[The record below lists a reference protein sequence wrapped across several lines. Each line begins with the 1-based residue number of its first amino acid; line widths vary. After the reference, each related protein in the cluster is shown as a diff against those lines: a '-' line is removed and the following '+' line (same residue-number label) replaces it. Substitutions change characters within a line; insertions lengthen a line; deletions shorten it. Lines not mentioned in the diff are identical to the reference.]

1 MEVRAAAV
9 LKGEKAAVVQV
20 GPHEA
25 VFGEAEAVAAVGLGA
40 VAGGRVREVD
50 TAAVADVIEQGHAVA
65 VRIGRGLFAYFGGDG
80 REHHILTRQAGRGV
94 GTVFAELDEGVVALG
109 RDFRDELGEAFAF
122 RREVGVYHELGRG
135 RDEARVEHAR
145 PEGRVLEDL
154 TIEGDRGLH
163 AADHVFGQG
172 AVHDAEHFLP
182 VAAIG
187 DEKRTGGVVVR
198 GELVPGGKVGVDAH
212 AGAAGRHVAGNQ
224 AGVRGEVVLRVFAVD
239 ADLHGE
245 VGRLGV
251 FFGQAQLRAEGHGD
265 LLFDEVDAVTA
276 FGDAVFHLK
285 AGVHFDE
292 VGFTLRGDEELHRGE
307 GVITHLADQHTGVFL
322 QAFAQLGRDARP
334 RGRGDFHE
342 LLVVA
347 LHGAVAFVKGEHV
360 AVLVGDDLDFDVAD
374 LFEVLFHI
382 QAGVA
387 EGRLRH
393 GGGLK
398 KGIFQFAFFTNKEN
412 AAPASAALSLQH
424 DGEGDF
430 VDDLACGGHVDRAFR
445 AGHHGDAEPLG
456 DLADLHLVAEQVH
469 GVGFGADEGDARL
482 FAFLGEPLVFRREA
496 PAGMDGDDTAL
507 LRLGDDE
514 IEIKVRARIGT
525 EQEQFLRGRSGRRGL
540 VDVGGGHYGHCGE
553 AFTDGPADSTCR
565 NAPVGY
571 EYGLAPN
578 FVQYLFKRLGGHA
591 FNLFNKEMF
600 RPGKSR
606 SCSGRTPKRHRGHL

>member
-9 LKGEKAAVVQV
+9 LNGEKAAVVQIR
-20 GPHEA
+20 PHEA
-25 VFGEAEAVAAVGLGA
+25 VFGKAEAVAAVGLRA
-40 VAGGRVREVD
+40 VAGGRVRKVD
-50 TAAVADVIEQGHAVA
+50 AAAVAHVVEQGNAVA
-65 VRIGRGLFAYFGGDG
+65 VRIGGGLFAYLGGDG

-109 RDFRDELGEAFAF
+109 GDFRDELGEAFAF
-122 RREVGVYHELGRG
+122 RREVGVYHEFGRG
-135 RDEARVEHAR
+135 RDEARIEHAR
-145 PEGRVLEDL
+145 AESRVLEDL
-154 TIEGDRGLH
+154 TVEGDRGLY

-172 AVHDAEHFLP
+172 AVHDAEHLLP
-182 VAAIG
+182 VAPVG
-187 DEKRTGGVVVR
+187 DEERTGGVVVR

-212 AGAAGRHVAGNQ
+212 AGAAGRHVAGDQ
-224 AGVRGEVVLRVFAVD
+224 AGVRGKVVLRVFAVD

-265 LLFDEVDAVTA
+265 LLFDKVDAVTA
-276 FGDAVFHLK
+276 FGNAVLHLK
-285 AGVHFDE
+285 AGVHLNE
-292 VGFTLRGDEELHRGE
+292 VGLALRGDEEFHRGE
-307 GVITHLADQHTGVFL
+307 GEIAHLANQHAGVFL
-322 QAFAQLGRDARP
+322 EAFAQFGGNARP

-374 LFEVLFHI
+374 LFEVLFHV

-398 KGIFQFAFFTNKEN
+398 KGIFQFAFLTNKEN
-412 AAPASAALSLQH
+412 AAPASAALRLQH

-482 FAFLGEPLVFRREA
+482 FAFLGETLVFRRKA

-514 IEIKVRARIGT
+514 IEVKVRAGIGT
-525 EQEQFLRGRSGRRGL
+525 EQEQFLRG
-540 VDVGGGHYGHCGE
+540 
-553 AFTDGPADSTCR
+553 
-565 NAPVGY
+565 
-571 EYGLAPN
+571 
-578 FVQYLFKRLGGHA
+578 
-591 FNLFNKEMF
+591 
-600 RPGKSR
+600 
-606 SCSGRTPKRHRGHL
+606 